1 MRAVYAEFKSGQTM
15 VMDAPD
21 MQAKFVMSVAEEF
34 DEFGLSNTLLATMMF
49 TAGQE
54 WDAMRRA
61 AENG

>member
-1 MRAVYAEFKSGQTM
+1 M